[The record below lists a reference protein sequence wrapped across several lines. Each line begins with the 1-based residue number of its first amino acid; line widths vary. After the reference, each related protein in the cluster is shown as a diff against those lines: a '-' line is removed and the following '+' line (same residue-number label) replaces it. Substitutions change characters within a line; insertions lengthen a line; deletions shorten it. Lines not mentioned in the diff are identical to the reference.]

1 MLQPLIYKSD
11 FKRLICYFIPLLLL
25 SSCRVSE
32 PLQLPNAR
40 TLPASF
46 SGNSDSTSVG
56 NLDWKAFFS
65 DSDLE
70 SLIDT
75 ALARNP
81 DLQIATQRI
90 EMARANFAYS
100 RSALVP
106 SVNAVAAIG
115 VDRFGQYTLNGVGN
129 FDTNLSPNIKGD
141 KRIPKVTPDY
151 FLGLRSNWE
160 IDLWGKLRNRKRAA
174 YVRFLASEKGRHLII
189 TSLIAEVARMYY
201 GLLALDS
208 ELEIIRENMVLQ
220 KRAAELVVVQK
231 AAGRV
236 TELAVQQFNAQL
248 LNTRS
253 LEAQVQQQIVETEN
267 QLNQVLGRFPQP
279 IVRNKTISNQ
289 ELPAR
294 VSAGIPS
301 QMLRRRPD
309 IQQAELAMEA
319 ANIDVE
325 VARAEFLPSLT
336 LTPYVGL
343 NAFRASVLL
352 DPASLAL
359 GMLGGL
365 AAPVFNRRYL
375 KSNYSL
381 TIAQSREAFYGY
393 QKTVLTGF
401 SEVTTSLR
409 GIENY
414 RKVAD
419 LQAQEVTVLGQAAT
433 VSDELFATGY
443 ASYLEVI
450 TAQRS
455 VLAAEL
461 SLINT
466 KRAQFLSVIDL
477 YRALGGGWQ

>member
-1 MLQPLIYKSD
+1 MARPFIHRFSIQ
-11 FKRLICYFIPLLLL
+11 RLIFFIVPVLLLN
-25 SSCRVSE
+25 SCRVAE
-32 PLQLPNAR
+32 PPKLPNAR
-40 TLPASF
+40 PIPTSF
-46 SGNSDSTSVG
+46 SGNTDSTTIG

-70 SLIDT
+70 NLIDT

-90 EMARANFAYS
+90 DMARANFEYS
-100 RSALVP
+100 RGALVP
-106 SVNAVAAIG
+106 SVNAVAAAG
-115 VDRFGQYTLNGVGN
+115 FDRYGRYTLNGVGN

-141 KRIPKVTPDY
+141 KRIPDVTPDY

-174 YVRFLASEKGRHLII
+174 YVRFLASEKGRQLIT
-189 TSLIAEVARMYY
+189 TSLIAEVARLYY

-208 ELEIIRENMVLQ
+208 ELEIIRENEALQ
-220 KRAAELVVVQK
+220 RRASELVVVQK

-267 QLNQVLGRFPQP
+267 QLNQLLGRFPQRIP
-279 IVRNKTISNQ
+279 RNKTISNQ

-325 VARAEFLPSLT
+325 VARAEFLPSLN

-352 DPASLAL
+352 DPASLAF
-359 GMLGGL
+359 GVIGGL

-375 KSNYSL
+375 KSNY
-381 TIAQSREAFYGY
+381 TMTVAQSREAFYGY

-401 SEVTTSLR
+401 SEVMTSLR
-409 GIENY
+409 GIENFK
-414 RKVAD
+414 KVAD
-419 LQAQEVTVLGQAAT
+419 LQAQEVAVLGQAAT

-455 VLAAEL
+455 VLSAEL

-466 KRAQFLSVIDL
+466 KRAQFLAVIDL
-477 YRALGGGWQ
+477 YRALGGGWE

>member
-1 MLQPLIYKSD
+1 MAQPFIHKSSIQ
-11 FKRLICYFIPLLLL
+11 RLIFFIAPVFVLN
-25 SSCRVSE
+25 SCRVAE
-32 PLQLPNAR
+32 PLRLPNAR
-40 TLPASF
+40 PLPTSF
-46 SGNSDSTSVG
+46 SGNTDSTTIGS
-56 NLDWKAFFS
+56 LDWKAFFS

-81 DLQIATQRI
+81 DLQMATQRI
-90 EMARANFAYS
+90 EMARANFEYT
-100 RSALVP
+100 RGALVP
-106 SVNAVAAIG
+106 SVNAVAAVG

-141 KRIPKVTPDY
+141 KRIPTVTPDY
-151 FLGLRSNWE
+151 FLGFRSNWE

-174 YVRFLASEKGRHLII
+174 YVRFLATEKGRHLIT
-189 TSLIAEVARMYY
+189 TSLISEVARLYY
-201 GLLALDS
+201 SLLALDS
-208 ELEIIRENMVLQ
+208 ELEIIRENEALQ
-220 KRAAELVVVQK
+220 RRASELVVVQK

-248 LNTRS
+248 LNTRG
-253 LEAQVQQQIVETEN
+253 LEAQVQQQIVEAEN
-267 QLNQVLGRFPQP
+267 QLNQLLGRFPQRIP
-279 IVRNKTISNQ
+279 RSKTISYQ

-325 VARAEFLPSLT
+325 VARAEFLPSLN

-352 DPASLAL
+352 DPASLAFGL
-359 GMLGGL
+359 VGGL

-381 TIAQSREAFYGY
+381 SVAQSREAFYGY

-401 SEVTTSLR
+401 SEVMTSLR

-419 LQAQEVTVLGQAAT
+419 LQDQEVKVLGQAAT
-433 VSDELFATGY
+433 ISDELFATGY

-477 YRALGGGWQ
+477 YRALGGGWK

>member
-1 MLQPLIYKSD
+1 MEQPFIHKSSYQK
-11 FKRLICYFIPLLLL
+11 FVFYLIPLFLL

-32 PLQLPNAR
+32 PLQLPKAR
-40 TLPASF
+40 TPPTSF
-46 SGNSDSTSVG
+46 TENTDSTSVG
-56 NLDWKAFFS
+56 NLNWKAFFS
-65 DSDLE
+65 DPDLE

-81 DLQIATQRI
+81 DLLIASQRI
-90 EMARANFAYS
+90 EMARATFEYS
-100 RSALVP
+100 RGALVP
-106 SVNAVAAIG
+106 SVSAVAAAG
-115 VDRFGQYTLNGVGN
+115 VDRFGRYTLNGVGN
-129 FDTNLSPNIKGD
+129 FDTNLSPNIDGKQ
-141 KRIPKVTPDY
+141 RIPDVTPEY

-174 YVRFLASEKGRHLII
+174 YVRFLASEKGRHLVV
-189 TSLIAEVARMYY
+189 TSLFAEVARLYY

-208 ELEIIRENMVLQ
+208 ELEIIRENQALQ
-220 KRAAELVVVQK
+220 QRASELVVVLK

-267 QLNQVLGRFPQP
+267 QLNQLLGRFPQP
-279 IVRNKTISNQ
+279 IARNKTISNQ

-294 VSAGIPS
+294 ISAGIPS

-319 ANIDVE
+319 ANVDVE

-343 NAFRASVLL
+343 NAFRTSVLL

-359 GMLGGL
+359 GVLGGL

-381 TIAQSREAFYGY
+381 TVAQSREAFYGY

-414 RKVAD
+414 RKVAA
-419 LQAQEVTVLGQAAT
+419 LQAQEVAVLGQAAT

-461 SLINT
+461 SLITT
-466 KRAQFLSVIDL
+466 KRAQFLSLIDL

>member
-1 MLQPLIYKSD
+1 MA
-11 FKRLICYFIPLLLL
+11 
-25 SSCRVSE
+25 E
-32 PLQLPNAR
+32 PLRLPNAR
-40 TLPASF
+40 PLPTSF
-46 SGNSDSTSVG
+46 SGNTDSTTIGS
-56 NLDWKAFFS
+56 LDWKAFFS
-65 DSDLE
+65 DADLE

-81 DLQIATQRI
+81 DLQMASQRI
-90 EMARANFAYS
+90 EMARANFEYT
-100 RSALVP
+100 RGALVP
-106 SVNAVAAIG
+106 SVNAVAAVG

-141 KRIPKVTPDY
+141 KRIPTVTPDY
-151 FLGLRSNWE
+151 FLGFRSNWE

-174 YVRFLASEKGRHLII
+174 YVRFLATEKGRHLIT
-189 TSLIAEVARMYY
+189 TSLIAEVARLYY
-201 GLLALDS
+201 SLLALDS
-208 ELEIIRENMVLQ
+208 ELEIIRENEALQ
-220 KRAAELVVVQK
+220 RRASELVVVQK

-253 LEAQVQQQIVETEN
+253 LEAQVQQQIVEAEN
-267 QLNQVLGRFPQP
+267 QLNQLLGRFPQRIP
-279 IVRNKTISNQ
+279 RSKTISNQ

-325 VARAEFLPSLT
+325 VARAEFLPSVN

-352 DPASLAL
+352 DPASLAFGL
-359 GMLGGL
+359 VGGL

-375 KSNYSL
+375 KSNYAL
-381 TIAQSREAFYGY
+381 TVAQSREAFYGY

-401 SEVTTSLR
+401 SEVMTSLR
-409 GIENY
+409 GIENF

-419 LQAQEVTVLGQAAT
+419 LQDQEVKVLGQAAT
-433 VSDELFATGY
+433 ISDELFATGY

-477 YRALGGGWQ
+477 YRALGGGWE